1 MEVYQEE
8 ERERPLLLVLRHRT
22 ARLPKLGCAS
32 QTSNLGQGVGL
43 WISIRWK

>member
-22 ARLPKLGCAS
+22 ARLPK
-32 QTSNLGQGVGL
+32 TSNLGQGVGL